1 MKKPWNI
8 LLYIFLGAL
17 GLWLCGVLILPV
29 GLPFL
34 LGALIARLSR
44 RFRPP
49 KWHPTL
55 SGIFGVSLIFLLLSA
70 VLWFL
75 FRTLY
80 AEGERLARNLPNL
93 WRELSPTL
101 ELLRGKLLALAE
113 KLPDGLSLPASQWVD
128 KLFAGSS
135 LFLGSLSEWLLSGA
149 ARLLSGIPDL
159 VLFVLTTLLSAY
171 FFATDPRGPKEFL
184 QKHIPPAWIQKGA
197 SLLRRLKTA
206 LKGYAKSQLYLS
218 AVTYGI
224 CAVGLMLLGYSKGIL
239 IALPI
244 ALIDALPIFGAGS
257 VLIPWGI
264 LNFLRGDVSGGAGI
278 MLLYGVASVTRT
290 VLEPRF
296 LGEQIGLHPL
306 LTLASLY
313 GGFRLFGFWGMVLLP
328 IGVMVV
334 KQFYTNFQ

>member
-70 VLWFL
+70 VVWFL